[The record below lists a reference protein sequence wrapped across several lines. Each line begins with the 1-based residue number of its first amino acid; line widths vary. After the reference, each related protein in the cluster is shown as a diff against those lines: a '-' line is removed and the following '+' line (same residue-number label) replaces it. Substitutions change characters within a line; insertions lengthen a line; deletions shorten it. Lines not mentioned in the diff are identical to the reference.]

1 MSSLLPP
8 NATKQEVAFAEVMAR
23 TSAVPV
29 PFAEALDPMRT
40 SEEMLPWLAWWF
52 SVDAWGTDWPTYVR
66 RRTVQQSL
74 RIHRRKGTVGA
85 LLDAIDAIGVPV
97 EIEEWHQRNPKGAPY
112 TFRALVDAVS
122 TPFQEKD
129 LQRLL
134 QAIEDN
140 KNLRSHMTELVP
152 GLSSYANPFV
162 GGLTSIGTDRQVQAR
177 FQDISLLLAAM
188 EEGDQ
193 VIADSVDR
201 LHTHLNFTMPDRAKE
216 QP

>member
-8 NATKQEVAFAEVMAR
+8 NATPQEVAVAKTMAR
-23 TSAVPV
+23 VSDVPV
-29 PFAEALDPMRT
+29 PIATALDPMR
-40 SEEMLPWLAWWF
+40 SPESVLPWLAWGF
-52 SVDAWGTDWPTYVR
+52 SVDTWSPDWPIYVR

-74 RIHRRKGTVGA
+74 KIHRRKGTVGA

-97 EIEEWHQRNPKGAPY
+97 QIEEWHQRTPQGEPF
-112 TFRALVDAVS
+112 TFRALVNSVS

-134 QAIEDN
+134 QAIEDS

-152 GLSSYANPFV
+152 GLTSYASPFV
-162 GGLTSIGTDRQVQAR
+162 GGLTSVGTDRQVQAR
-177 FQDISLLLAAM
+177 FHDISLLLAAID
-188 EEGDQ
+188 EGDQ
-193 VIADSVDR
+193 VVADAADQ
-201 LHTHLNFTMPDRAKE
+201 LHLHLNFTMPARAEE